1 MTKPS
6 KIFKALLLKAIY
18 CINRIAKIATNMQQ
32 GGLWCMDIKREQ
44 YLNNLISRMHNGM
57 IKVITGIRR
66 SGKSYLLF
74 NIFKNYLLKKG
85 VPISH
90 IITVELDHRKNK
102 KYRDPD
108 AILDHIESLIEDDEP
123 YYILLDEVQML
134 QEFEEVLNSLLHIR
148 NADIYVTGSNSKFLS
163 KDVITGFRGRGDE
176 IHIYPL
182 TFKEFMEAYDGDIY
196 HGWAEYV
203 IYGGLPLT
211 VTMKT
216 EEQKISYLIN
226 LFKET
231 YLKDLI
237 ERHNI
242 EKVQELEDLINILAS
257 AIGSLTNPPK
267 IEATF
272 KSSIQSTISLNTIR
286 QYIEYLEDAFI
297 INKANRYN
305 VKGRKYIGTPLKY
318 YFEDVGL
325 RNARLGF
332 RQVEE
337 THLMENIIY
346 NELRSRGY
354 SVDVGVVEKRGTKD
368 GKEFRSQLEIDFVA
382 NLGSK
387 RYYIQSA
394 FSMPTE
400 EKRIQEKTSLLNVND
415 SFKKI
420 IIVKDIVNVT
430 RDENG
435 ITTISIY
442 DFLLQDNSLE
452 L

>member
-1 MTKPS
+1 
-6 KIFKALLLKAIY
+6 
-18 CINRIAKIATNMQQ
+18 
-32 GGLWCMDIKREQ
+32 MDIKRDK
-44 YLNNLISRMHNGM
+44 YLNDLINRMHNGM
-57 IKVITGIRR
+57 IKVVTGIRR
-66 SGKSYLLF
+66 CGKSYLLF
-74 NIFKNYLLKKG
+74 NIFKNYLLEHG
-85 VPISH
+85 VAASH
-90 IITVELDHRKNK
+90 IITIELDQRKNK

-108 AILDHIESLIEDDEP
+108 TILDYIESLIEDDEQ
-123 YYILLDEVQML
+123 YYIMLDEVQML

-163 KDVITGFRGRGDE
+163 KDVITEFRGRGDE

-182 TFKEFMEAYDGDIY
+182 TFKEFMEAYDGDMY
-196 HGWAEYV
+196 RGWAEYV
-203 IYGGLPLT
+203 VYGGLPLT

-216 EEQKISYLIN
+216 EEQKISYLTN

-231 YLKDLI
+231 YLKDII
-237 ERHNI
+237 ERHHI
-242 EKVQELEDLINILAS
+242 EKTQELEDLVNILAS

-272 KSSIQSTISLNTIR
+272 KSAIQSTISLNTIR
-286 QYIEYLEDAFI
+286 HYIEHLEDAFI

-337 THLMENIIY
+337 KHLMENIIY

-354 SVDVGVVEKRGTKD
+354 TVDVGVVEKRGTD
-368 GKEFRSQLEIDFVA
+368 ENGKEYKNQLEIDFVA

-400 EKRIQEKTSLLNVND
+400 EKRIQEKASLVNVND

-420 IIVKDIVNVT
+420 IVVKDVVNVT
-430 RDENG
+430 RDEDG
-435 ITTISIY
+435 ITTMSIY
-442 DFLLQDNSLE
+442 DFLLKENSLE

>member
-1 MTKPS
+1 MS
-6 KIFKALLLKAIY
+6 KKF
-18 CINRIAKIATNMQQ
+18 NVEFVMR
-32 GGLWCMDIKREQ
+32 IKRDK
-44 YLNNLISRMHNGM
+44 YLNDLINRMHNGM
-57 IKVITGIRR
+57 IKVVTGIKRC
-66 SGKSYLLF
+66 GKSYLIF
-74 NIFKNYLLKKG
+74 TIFKDYLLENG
-85 VPISH
+85 VDEKH
-90 IITVELDHRKNK
+90 IISIELDQRKDK
-102 KYRDPD
+102 KYRNPD
-108 AILDHIESLIEDDEP
+108 TILDYIESCITDEGQ
-123 YYILLDEVQML
+123 YYVLLDEVQL
-134 QEFEEVLNSLLHIR
+134 LEDFEAVLNSLVHIK
-148 NADIYVTGSNSKFLS
+148 NVDVYVTGSNSKFLS
-163 KDVITGFRGRGDE
+163 KDVITEFRGRGDE

-182 TFKEFMEAYDGDIY
+182 TFKEFMQAYEGDIY

-216 EEQKISYLIN
+216 EEQKINYLTN

-231 YLKDLI
+231 YLIDII
-237 ERHNI
+237 ERHRI
-242 EKVQELEDLINILAS
+242 DKTQELEDLVNILAS
-257 AIGSLTNPPK
+257 AIGSLTNVPK

-272 KSSIQSTISLNTIR
+272 KSVVQSNISGNTIR
-286 QYIEYLEDAFI
+286 QYIEYLEDAFV
-297 INKANRYN
+297 INRANRYN

-332 RQVEE
+332 RQIEE
-337 THLMENIIY
+337 THIMENIVY

-354 SVDVGVVEKRGTKD
+354 SVDVGVVEKRGVNSE
-368 GKEFRSQLEIDFVA
+368 GKMERTYLEIDFIA

-400 EKRIQEKTSLLNVND
+400 EKRMQEKASLVNVND

-420 IIVKDIVNVT
+420 ILVKDVMNVT
-430 RDENG
+430 RDEDG
-435 ITTISIY
+435 ITTMSIY
-442 DFLLQDNSLE
+442 DFLLTENSLE

>member
-1 MTKPS
+1 ME
-6 KIFKALLLKAIY
+6 
-18 CINRIAKIATNMQQ
+18 
-32 GGLWCMDIKREQ
+32 IKRDK
-44 YLNNLISRMHNGM
+44 YLNDLINRMHNGM
-57 IKVITGIRR
+57 IKVVTGIRR
-66 SGKSYLLF
+66 CGKSYLLF
-74 NIFKNYLLKKG
+74 NIFKNYLLEQG
-85 VPISH
+85 IPVSH
-90 IITVELDHRKNK
+90 IIMIELDLRKNK

-108 AILDHIESLIEDDEP
+108 AILDYIESLIEDDEQ
-123 YYILLDEVQML
+123 YYIMLDEVQML

-148 NADIYVTGSNSKFLS
+148 NVDVYVTGSNSRFLS
-163 KDVITGFRGRGDE
+163 KDVITEFRGRGDE

-182 TFKEFMEAYDGDIY
+182 TFKEFMEAYDGDMY
-196 HGWAEYV
+196 RGWAEYV

-216 EEQKISYLIN
+216 EEQKINYLTN

-231 YLKDLI
+231 YLKDII
-237 ERHNI
+237 ERHHI
-242 EKVQELEDLINILAS
+242 EKTQELEDLINILAS
-257 AIGSLTNPPK
+257 TIGSLTNPPK
-267 IEATF
+267 MEATF
-272 KSSIQSTISLNTIR
+272 KSTIQSTISLNTIR
-286 QYIEYLEDAFI
+286 QYIEHLEDAFI

-354 SVDVGVVEKRGTKD
+354 SVDVGVVEKRGTTKD
-368 GKEFRSQLEIDFVA
+368 GKEYRNQLEIDFVA

-400 EKRIQEKTSLLNVND
+400 EKRIQEKASLINVND

-420 IIVKDIVNVT
+420 IVVKDVVNVT
-430 RDENG
+430 RDEDG
-435 ITTISIY
+435 ITTMSIY
-442 DFLLQDNSLE
+442 DFLLKENSLE

>member
-1 MTKPS
+1 
-6 KIFKALLLKAIY
+6 
-18 CINRIAKIATNMQQ
+18 
-32 GGLWCMDIKREQ
+32 MDIKRDK
-44 YLNNLISRMHNGM
+44 YLADLINRMNNGM
-57 IKVITGIRR
+57 IKVVTGIRR
-66 SGKSYLLF
+66 CGKSYLIF
-74 NIFKNYLLKKG
+74 TIFKNYLKEQG
-85 VPISH
+85 IDENH
-90 IITVELDHRKNK
+90 IITIELDKRKDK

-108 AILDHIESLIEDDEP
+108 VILEYIESLIIDDKKF
-123 YYILLDEVQML
+123 YLMLDEVQL
-134 QEFEEVLNSLLHIR
+134 LEDFEEVLNSLLHIK
-148 NADIYVTGSNSKFLS
+148 NLDIYVTGSNSKFLS
-163 KDVITGFRGRGDE
+163 KDIITEFRGRGDE

-182 TFKEFMEAYDGDIY
+182 TFKEFMQAYEGDIY
-196 HGWAEYV
+196 RGWAEYV
-203 IYGGLPLT
+203 VYGGLPLT

-216 EEQKISYLIN
+216 EEQKISYLTK

-231 YLKDLI
+231 YLIDII

-242 EKVQELEDLINILAS
+242 EKLQELEDLVNILAS
-257 AIGSLTNPPK
+257 AIGSLTNVPK

-272 KSSIQSTISLNTIR
+272 RSVIQSNVSANTIR

-337 THLMENIIY
+337 THIMENVIY

-354 SVDVGVVEKRGTKD
+354 SVDVGVVEKRVRNEE
-368 GKEFRSQLEIDFVA
+368 GKEERKYLEIDFIA

-394 FSMPTE
+394 FNMPTE
-400 EKRIQEKTSLLNVND
+400 EKRMQEKASLINVGD

-420 IIVKDIVNVT
+420 IIVKDVINVT
-430 RDENG
+430 RDEDG
-435 ITTISIY
+435 ITTMSIY
-442 DFLLQDNSLE
+442 DFLLKDDSLE